1 MDFVRVVL
9 LVLQLLLERVYLLL
23 EVRYLFI
30 LFSDFFQEKLSL
42 LGKFILL
49 IVKGFKIL
57 IDVFEIASSQ

>member
-49 IVKGFKIL
+49 IVKGF
-57 IDVFEIASSQ
+57 